1 MSTKTEWPSTPVPQ
15 PVKDLIAKFMDIGDT
30 KSEEAGQRLGYEVFT
45 SDGQIIVNKRSIN
58 GGAEIAATHKDQMAS
73 IKGRR
78 HRVDKVYTCNDKAD
92 DLLLI
97 GSVERY
103 LYNGQTL
110 ETDWAARLVIDNA
123 SSEHPRLKLFNAWSD
138 FSEFVAALNSN

>member
-1 MSTKTEWPSTPVPQ
+1 
-15 PVKDLIAKFMDIGDT
+15 
-30 KSEEAGQRLGYEVFT
+30 
-45 SDGQIIVNKRSIN
+45 
-58 GGAEIAATHKDQMAS
+58 MAS

-103 LYNGQTL
+103 LYSGRTL
-110 ETDWAARLVIDNA
+110 ETEWAARLVIDNA
-123 SSEHPRLKLFNAWSD
+123 SSEYPQLKLFNAWSVSSLRPHFD
-138 FSEFVAALNSN
+138 VLTGVINGLVGSGLLGICSRFEQQLIFV